1 MIRGNDDADCM
12 LTRGGGRSMM
22 KLVRRVVLALVLVP
36 HPPSAECACGVWQ
49 DGPARSGGGHLDV
62 GAQVVFPTQ
71 EACEQQLKAR
81 SEFINEANRTSRA
94 QFLVCLPDTV
104 DPRGPKVK

>member
-1 MIRGNDDADCM
+1 M
-12 LTRGGGRSMM
+12 LIACSPGGGRSMM

-36 HPPSAECACGVWQ
+36 HLASAECAWVLWQ
-49 DGPARSGGGHLDV
+49 DVPSKSGRWHLDV
-62 GAQVVFPTQ
+62 VAQGVFPTQ
-71 EACEQQLKAR
+71 EACERQLKAR
-81 SEFINEANRTSRA
+81 SEFLNEANRTSRA